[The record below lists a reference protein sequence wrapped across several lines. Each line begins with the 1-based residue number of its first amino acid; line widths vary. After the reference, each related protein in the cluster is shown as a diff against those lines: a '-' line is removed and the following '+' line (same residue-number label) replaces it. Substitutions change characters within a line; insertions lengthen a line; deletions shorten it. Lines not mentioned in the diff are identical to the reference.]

1 MKNDDKG
8 FCHIFIIGVLAV
20 MDLREGAFPD
30 IMSMSSTG
38 SVLDESLGSG
48 SPVGLGG
55 MMIVTGAMFHMAS
68 DMSLPC
74 CN

>member
-48 SPVGLGG
+48 EPVGLRGL
-55 MMIVTGAMFHMAS
+55 MIVTEAMFCTAYKT
-68 DMSLPC
+68 SLPC